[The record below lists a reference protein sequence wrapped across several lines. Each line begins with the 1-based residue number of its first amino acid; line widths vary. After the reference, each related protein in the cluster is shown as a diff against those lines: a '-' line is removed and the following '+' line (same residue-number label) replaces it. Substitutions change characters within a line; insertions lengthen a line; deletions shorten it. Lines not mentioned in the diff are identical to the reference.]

1 MGIETPR
8 RPLFSLQNA
17 NIFCQIAYIAIQA
30 EISLYKPKRLGYA
43 WIMDGGNGAAEIGE
57 GIMETKTLTRDEI
70 VEWVSDNPDAWDG
83 AVMTACAA
91 EDAGDGWYETLS
103 QDADGELLA
112 AVVASEVESEDE
124 LDSAIAWE
132 AKKIIRV
139 AMAAAEMGRKGGSA
153 KSERKTRTA
162 RENGRRGGRPNC
174 GL

>member
-1 MGIETPR
+1 
-8 RPLFSLQNA
+8 
-17 NIFCQIAYIAIQA
+17 
-30 EISLYKPKRLGYA
+30 
-43 WIMDGGNGAAEIGE
+43 
-57 GIMETKTLTRDEI
+57 METKTLTHDEI
-70 VEWVSDNPDAWDG
+70 VEWVSDNPDAWNG
-83 AVMTACAA
+83 AVMAACAA

-153 KSERKTRTA
+153 KSERKTVTA
-162 RENGRRGGRPNC
+162 RENGRHGGRPKKQ
-174 GL
+174 